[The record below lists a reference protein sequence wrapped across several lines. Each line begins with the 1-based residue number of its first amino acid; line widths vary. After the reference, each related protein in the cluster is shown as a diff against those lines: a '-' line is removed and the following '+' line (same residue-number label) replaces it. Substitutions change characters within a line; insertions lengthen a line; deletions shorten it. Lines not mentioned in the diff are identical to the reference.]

1 LDVLLLQVCLEVGG
15 LAEIQ
20 GGSTDDSLQELLF
33 LYEGGI
39 AVTVGGSVVSS
50 SCVRSSVVD
59 GRWAVIDIPA
69 VIHFQVLLQVVLVIH
84 VKVTVPRE
92 RERTH
97 AVVVSA
103 AGVSIQ
109 RLLVVEAELFS
120 VLLLRLAV
128 LKKWVFVD
136 SNCIEGVY
144 KRIIIGDREM

>member
-1 LDVLLLQVCLEVGG
+1 MGRRRVICSGRSRGHGFLLDVLLLQVCLEVGG

-92 RERTH
+92 REETRSSSIGCWSINTK
-97 AVVVSA
+97 AVSSRSRVILSA
-103 AGVSIQ
+103 I
-109 RLLVVEAELFS
+109 VEAGCVKE
-120 VLLLRLAV
+120 V
-128 LKKWVFVD
+128 
-136 SNCIEGVY
+136 GVC
-144 KRIIIGDREM
+144 G